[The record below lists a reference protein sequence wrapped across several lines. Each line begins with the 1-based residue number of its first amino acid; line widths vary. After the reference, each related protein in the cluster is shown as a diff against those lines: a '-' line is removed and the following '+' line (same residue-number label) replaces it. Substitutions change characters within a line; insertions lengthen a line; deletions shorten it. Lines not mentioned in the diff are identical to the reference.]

1 MKEKEEEEKDRPEEQ
16 QNDLLGMLLRMA
28 GTRPNVPEDAR
39 TRVQSAVHAHWKK
52 ELQARSQRKLRLF
65 FTGAIAASLL
75 IAVFAWQ
82 FMVRNISNPV
92 PVGIVENLHGKVSKD
107 TESGPLVR
115 GGTLMS
121 GTTLE
126 SGETGRLLVR
136 MLRGVSLRLDVN
148 SRLHLKSESIYV
160 LEKGAAYLD
169 CNKSSSSIALVTH
182 MGTIHDQG
190 TQFEVRL
197 QEGSMQIQVREGSV
211 LLEQNGTP
219 KTVAA
224 GSRLIVDENGAAYFS
239 TIPSYGSDWSWISE
253 ISPGFPMEGLSLIE
267 FLNWVTRE
275 NGWTLQFAE
284 TSMRESAS
292 KVILH
297 GSVNGLS
304 PQQMLSAVLPVCGLT
319 HTVEQGVLVVKP
331 GRRIK

>member
-1 MKEKEEEEKDRPEEQ
+1 MKEKQDEEKERPEEQ

-28 GTRPNVPEDAR
+28 GTRPNIPEDVR

-52 ELQARSQRKLRLF
+52 DRKARSQRKFRIF
-65 FTGAIAASLL
+65 VTSAIAASLVM
-75 IAVFAWQ
+75 AVFVWH

-92 PVGIVENLHGKVSKD
+92 PVGIVENLQGQVSKD

-115 GGTLMS
+115 GGTVMS

-169 CNKSSSSIALVTH
+169 CNKSSGSIALVTH
-182 MGTIHDQG
+182 MGTIRDQG

-197 QEGSMQIQVREGSV
+197 QKGSMQIQVREGSV

-239 TIPSYGSDWSWISE
+239 TIPSYGSDWNWISQVA
-253 ISPGFPMEGLSLIE
+253 PGFPMEGVSLIE

-284 TSMRESAS
+284 PTMFESAS

-319 HTVEQGVLVVKP
+319 YSVEQGVLVVKP
-331 GRRIK
+331 GRRTK

>member
-1 MKEKEEEEKDRPEEQ
+1 MKEKDEEAKERPEEQ

-52 ELQARSQRKLRLF
+52 DLKARSQKRFRIF
-65 FTGAIAASLL
+65 FSGAIAASLL
-75 IAVFAWQ
+75 IAIVVWQ
-82 FMVRNISNPV
+82 FMIRDVPNPV
-92 PVGIVENLHGKVSKD
+92 AVGIVENLHGTVSKGN
-107 TESGPLVR
+107 EPLVR

-126 SGETGRLLVR
+126 SGDNGRLLVR

-169 CNKSSSSIALVTH
+169 CNKSSGSIALVTH
-182 MGTIHDQG
+182 MGTIRDKG

-197 QEGSMQIQVREGSV
+197 QGSSMQIQVREGSV

-219 KTVAA
+219 KTVSA
-224 GSRLIVDENGAAYFS
+224 GSRLIVDEKGAAYFS
-239 TIPSYGSDWSWISE
+239 TIPSYGSDWNWISE
-253 ISPGFPMEGLSLIE
+253 VSPGFPMEGLSLIE

-284 TSMRESAS
+284 PSMHESAS

-319 HTVEQGVLVVKP
+319 YSVEQGVLVVKP
-331 GRRIK
+331 GRRN